1 MRTFFIVIA
10 VLVALF
16 ITLVALINDEIITLN
31 YLFGQVD
38 IALFTLI
45 LGSALAGVLVMVFF
59 SIYRS
64 IHNYIK
70 SQGDRGH
77 RKELQRRIRILEDEK
92 RKLEVEVSKLQRERE
107 EAAAKAQA
115 ELEAEKNKLENELN
129 RQQKEREDALAKEQ
143 RELETERR
151 KLEDELKKQ
160 QKESEHLKAKQKAE
174 APKKKNLWSFL
185 KKQ

>member
-45 LGSALAGVLVMVFF
+45 LSSALAGVMVMIFF
-59 SIYRS
+59 NIYRS

-92 RKLEVEVSKLQRERE
+92 RKLEIEVSKLQRERE
-107 EAAAKAQA
+107 DAAAKAQA
-115 ELEAEKNKLENELN
+115 ELEAEKKKLENELSK
-129 RQQKEREDALAKEQ
+129 QQKEREDALAKEQ
-143 RELETERR
+143 RELESEKK
-151 KLEDELKKQ
+151 KLEDDLNKQ

-174 APKKKNLWSFL
+174 APEKKNLWGFL